1 MAGIKAL
8 FFVLRLGAKTFIP
21 IMCDLRGRPAPEWFQ
36 SLQRVPVVA
45 RWGGWDRE
53 NSRLDSSLRM
63 IKVGVS

>member
-45 RWGGWDRE
+45 RCGGDGIGKIVVWTAVYE
-53 NSRLDSSLRM
+53 
-63 IKVGVS
+63 